1 MFKRLSFVPYPLGE
15 ANILGRSSILSLL
28 LLIAVALVGTKT
40 YSLWKSSGWELPG
53 PAKSRS
59 APVPEGPRA
68 EPVKPALVGTETI
81 VSRNLFDPERGEGR
95 TRQVETSSRSAQR
108 IRGMVLLGTAIVG
121 NNRFAIVRDQ
131 APAPVPGR
139 PVDLSQN
146 VMRLKVGDSVEGF
159 RLSEIS
165 DKRIVF
171 TQGASNIEVALDYF
185 RKDPVTPQR
194 PTPSPQPGT
203 PVLPRRPAQPQE
215 GVAQPQVTPVPQPG
229 QPGQVPPVPRVIP
242 NLPRRERLPLPR
254 PNPASQEKPSD

>member
-1 MFKRLSFVPYPLGE
+1 LSV
-15 ANILGRSSILSLL
+15 L

-53 PAKSRS
+53 PAKPRS
-59 APVPEGPRA
+59 APVPEAPKA

-95 TRQVETSSRSAQR
+95 TREVETTSRSAQR

-131 APAPVPGR
+131 APAAAPGR
-139 PVDLSQN
+139 PVDPSQN
-146 VMRLKVGDSVEGF
+146 VMRLKVGDSVEGY
-159 RLSEIS
+159 RLAEIG

-194 PTPSPQPGT
+194 PAPQPGT
-203 PVLPRRPAQPQE
+203 PVLPRRPVQPQE
-215 GVAQPQVTPVPQPG
+215 GAAQPQVTPVPQPG
-229 QPGQVPPVPRVIP
+229 QVSPVPRVIP